1 MNTKQI
7 LTITAFSTALRQ
19 GFEFIE
25 RDIAQTERDL
35 FRTSDTHALP
45 LLKYLH
51 KVAGF
56 NQGGVC
62 SSIQPSKPT
71 AKNFDEQVASL
82 HVGPVHICY
91 LDLAAWRWFE
101 IGCNTQ
107 HVVVIEIE
115 TRDGDVGFGVGRL
128 FFNRNS
134 PPRVVEF
141 DDAILLRRGDR
152 VAEHGSAS
160 WSRGRARKLVG
171 KSVAVKN
178 IIAEHQCNTVRTD
191 EVGAEH
197 ERIGETTRI
206 LLGEIRKAK
215 AEVGSVA

>member
-71 AKNFDEQVASL
+71 AKNFDEQYILAELMTQRLGHAGFTVTTKSDLNFAIHHLRTFGVALEGDPSQIRRDDFL
-82 HVGPVHICY
+82 GKGRPI
-91 LDLAAWRWFE
+91 DPDAALKPEEFTYSWIE
-101 IGCNTQ
+101 IDKR
-107 HVVVIEIE
+107 VWVIKKYALLVIE
-115 TRDGDVGFGVGRL
+115 
-128 FFNRNS
+128 
-134 PPRVVEF
+134 
-141 DDAILLRRGDR
+141 RR
-152 VAEHGSAS
+152 
-160 WSRGRARKLVG
+160 
-171 KSVAVKN
+171 
-178 IIAEHQCNTVRTD
+178 
-191 EVGAEH
+191 
-197 ERIGETTRI
+197 
-206 LLGEIRKAK
+206 
-215 AEVGSVA
+215 